1 MIKVHQVNLFRTQGR
16 SQRQILDH
24 CDLKVSRGE
33 RVAIMG
39 ESGAGKSTLLHL
51 IAGLERP
58 DSGHIEVNGDTL
70 EGRTAAQLCQYR
82 KRIGLVFQQFNL
94 LPTLTVADNVLFQH
108 RLNHLNDEQGVID
121 TIAGPLG
128 LIPLWE
134 LYPDQLSGGEQQR
147 VAIARALAHHPK
159 LILADEPT
167 GNLDE
172 HTGDEVMALF
182 AQLTRQ
188 LGLTLVMVTHSR
200 RVAATLERTLHL
212 REGRLHD

>member
-1 MIKVHQVNLFRTQGR
+1 MIKVHQVNLYRTQGR

-24 CDLKVSRGE
+24 CDLEVASGE
-33 RVAIMG
+33 RLAIMG

-51 IAGLERP
+51 IAGLEHP
-58 DSGHIEVNGDTL
+58 DSGHIQVDGDTL
-70 EGRTAAQLCQYR
+70 EGRTPAQLCQYR

-108 RLNHLNDEQGVID
+108 RLNALNNERAVKD
-121 TIAGPLG
+121 TIAAPLG
-128 LIPLWE
+128 LMPLWD

-147 VAIARALAHHPK
+147 VAIARALAHQPT

-172 HTGDEVMALF
+172 QTGDEVMTLF

-188 LGLTLVMVTHSR
+188 LGQTLVMVTHSS

-212 REGRLHD
+212 RQGRLHD